1 MKKGHKLTAFTISLC
16 FLITCLLPVY
26 ANEIEEHQ
34 RQLQDVSRQINQNQQ
49 IVNQKKQEEK
59 SIMGQIN
66 VIEQNIANAE
76 NEINSLAERVA
87 ILKESIARLEEDI
100 KLSEKKL
107 AEKDA
112 LLSERLEYIYIEG
125 NVSYMEVLFSATDVK
140 DFLTRYDMLNM
151 IVEQD
156 IDLIEEV
163 NKNRRDLKMKKS
175 DLEVK
180 EKELITIQASQEA
193 AKEQL
198 DIQKGEKQNVLSGV
212 STERKALEEALA
224 ELERASAQLE
234 TMIRQIQGGGS
245 GEVLGTGVYTW
256 PTPSCK
262 SITSPYGM
270 RNHPLLN
277 QRKMHTGIDIGASMS
292 ASIVAA
298 DSGTVI
304 FAGWMNAYGN
314 TIIVD
319 HGGGMSTLYAHQS
332 RFSVAKGDSVV
343 KGQEIGK
350 VGSTGW
356 STGPHLHFEVRING
370 TYTDPNAY
378 VR

>member
-370 TYTDPNAY
+370 AYTDPNAY